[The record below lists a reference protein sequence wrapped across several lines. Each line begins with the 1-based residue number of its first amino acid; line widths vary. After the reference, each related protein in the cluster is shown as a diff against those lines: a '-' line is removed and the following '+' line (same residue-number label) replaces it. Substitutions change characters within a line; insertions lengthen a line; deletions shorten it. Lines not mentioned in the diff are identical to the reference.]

1 MSGGKV
7 LTKLSSAVLHAG
19 VMCGGEYVLFGQM
32 LVIPRKHYRLLFQ
45 VGAFNNLMLFLNQ
58 NTVTT

>member
-1 MSGGKV
+1 MG
-7 LTKLSSAVLHAG
+7 
-19 VMCGGEYVLFGQM
+19 GGEYVLFGRM
-32 LVIPRKHYRLLFQ
+32 LVIPHKHWCLLFQ